1 MGYRIYIAEGRT
13 RFYLYDWVVCDD
25 TENPQFTTKH
35 DYAMTFTSFAQ
46 AVEYRRRMVEM
57 GYAPHI
63 E

>member
-1 MGYRIYIAEGRT
+1 
-13 RFYLYDWVVCDD
+13 VCDD

-35 DYAMTFTSFAQ
+35 DYAMTFISFAQ